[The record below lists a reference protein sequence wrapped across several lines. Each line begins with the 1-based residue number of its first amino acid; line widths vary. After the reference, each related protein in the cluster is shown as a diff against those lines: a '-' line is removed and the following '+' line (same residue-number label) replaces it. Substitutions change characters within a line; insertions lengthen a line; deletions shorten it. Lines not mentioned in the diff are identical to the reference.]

1 MIQVGQKSQYVIV
14 VLLTRYAQIQS
25 VLFCIIVE
33 IIHRVKS
40 KNYSC
45 RLFDERYHR
54 GLNA

>member
-1 MIQVGQKSQYVIV
+1 MIQDGQKSQYVIV

-25 VLFCIIVE
+25 VLFCIIE